1 MPRYKAYDYDQ
12 LLMVPVSLEEQLMPG
27 TLEYAIHTLIEE
39 RIDTS
44 SFDENYSND
53 QTGRRAYDPKVL
65 LKIVLFAYS
74 RGMLHSRPIERAC
87 KENVTFMALAG
98 GQKPDHSTIA
108 AFVSSMGEQRVVEL
122 FTQVLLVCQEEGLLG
137 GTHFSLD
144 GLKLSSN
151 ASKEWSGKHADL
163 RKKHEALQRKVAE
176 AVREHREA
184 DKRGDDPDG
193 DRRRERIRR
202 LKQDADR
209 VETFLKENEPKQG
222 KRGKEIQSNITDNES
237 AKMTTSHGIVQGY
250 NANAVVDERTQ
261 VVVNAEVFGDA
272 SDSTAMESLLE
283 GTKDNL
289 ESIGMEAPLKD
300 KTVSADTGY
309 FSTTNLQACRDAEV
323 DAYVPDPKFR
333 ERDVRFAEAKRHRR
347 ATDKRKQQY
356 KKKPKRWF
364 SNEDFIYD
372 NSIGKL
378 VCPAGKELYIKNRN
392 FFTPDG
398 FLGVAY
404 QAPARACRDCTLR
417 SKCLRNPKSKMGRQ
431 VHYLHGR
438 RPGALTDEMREK
450 IDTPEGRKIYGK
462 RLAIVEPVFGNIR
475 ACKGMDRFTLRGRA
489 KVNVQWTLYCL
500 VHNIG
505 KLAHFAPRF
514 AIATA

>member
-1 MPRYKAYDYDQ
+1 MPRYKSYDYDQ
-12 LLMVPVSLEEQLMPG
+12 LLMVPVSLDQQLMPG

-44 SFDENYSND
+44 VFDEKYSND
-53 QTGRRAYDPKVL
+53 ETGRRAYDPKVL

-87 KENVTFMALAG
+87 KENITFMALAC
-98 GQKPDHSTIA
+98 GQQPDHSTIA
-108 AFVSSMGEQRVVEL
+108 AFVSSMGEEQVVDL

-151 ASKEWSGKHADL
+151 AAKEWSGKHDDL
-163 RKKHEALQRKVAE
+163 RKKQEALERKVTE
-176 AVREHREA
+176 SIQEHREE
-184 DKRGDDPDG
+184 DKRGGDPDG
-193 DRRRERIRR
+193 GRREERIRR
-202 LKQDADR
+202 LKQKAER
-209 VETFLKENEPKQG
+209 IEKFLAENDPKQG
-222 KRGKEIQSNITDNES
+222 KRGKEIQSNVTDNDS
-237 AKMTTSHGIVQGY
+237 AKMTSSHGVIQGY
-250 NANAVVDERTQ
+250 NANAVVDEEHQ
-261 VVVNAEVFGDA
+261 VVVHAEAFGDA
-272 SDSTAMESLLE
+272 SDSTAMASLLD
-283 GTKDNL
+283 GTKRNL
-289 ESIGMEAPLKD
+289 ETIGNEDPIKGQ
-300 KTVSADTGY
+300 TVSADTGY
-309 FSTTNLQACRDAEV
+309 FSTTNLQACQDAEV

-356 KKKPKRWF
+356 RKKPSKWF
-364 SNEDFIYD
+364 TNEDFHYD

-404 QAPARACRDCTLR
+404 QAPAKACRDCKLR
-417 SKCLRNPKSKMGRQ
+417 VKCLRNPKSKMGRQ
-431 VHYLHGR
+431 VHYLSGR

-475 ACKGMDRFTLRGRA
+475 ACKGMDRFTLRGRG
-489 KVNVQWTLYCL
+489 KVNIQWTLYCL

-505 KLAHFAPRF
+505 K
-514 AIATA
+514 IANCGTSCAMAT